1 MVGGAAASLPT
12 KPSGASTSIARGR
25 ALAESNQ
32 RSMEARP
39 TPAVNL
45 LTGKSYPHHPV
56 MMQVDLGPFP
66 VEKDTLIEW
75 NGLRVPA
82 HLDCD
87 IFNNNT
93 AWGNHFYFSEQASRW
108 ITCWEH
114 HSAVRSGLRATL
126 KQLPVVDEEYSEL
139 VATFESVMRARP
151 SQPYVVAELGARW
164 GTWGARAVA
173 FLRHRRPELD
183 YQINLVESK
192 PQSCRAIHEVMA
204 LNGFTNYSVSCGVAN
219 SKDLRQWLGTVSH
232 VDLMDFDVQGA
243 EHPLIRNTISA
254 IEAKAYRLVI
264 GTHLGPSKHEEL
276 KKYLLNRGWLLVSEM
291 KHSQPEHRDCIEFA
305 FRGRSQTRRQWRFEA
320 ARRTV
325 FDWERVLREGCYT
338 ETERGPVC
346 QSDGE
351 LVFDNARFVSHL
363 LRS

>member
-1 MVGGAAASLPT
+1 VGQRVGGAAAPLPT

-45 LTGKSYPHHPV
+45 LTGKSYLHHPV

-139 VATFESVMRARP
+139 VATFESVLRARP

-173 FLRHRRPELD
+173 FLRHRRPR
-183 YQINLVESK
+183 S
-192 PQSCRAIHEVMA
+192 S
-204 LNGFTNYSVSCGVAN
+204 T
-219 SKDLRQWLGTVSH
+219 
-232 VDLMDFDVQGA
+232 
-243 EHPLIRNTISA
+243 
-254 IEAKAYRLVI
+254 
-264 GTHLGPSKHEEL
+264 
-276 KKYLLNRGWLLVSEM
+276 RGSRTASP
-291 KHSQPEHRDCIEFA
+291 HSRP
-305 FRGRSQTRRQWRFEA
+305 
-320 ARRTV
+320 AR
-325 FDWERVLREGCYT
+325 
-338 ETERGPVC
+338 
-346 QSDGE
+346 
-351 LVFDNARFVSHL
+351 
-363 LRS
+363 